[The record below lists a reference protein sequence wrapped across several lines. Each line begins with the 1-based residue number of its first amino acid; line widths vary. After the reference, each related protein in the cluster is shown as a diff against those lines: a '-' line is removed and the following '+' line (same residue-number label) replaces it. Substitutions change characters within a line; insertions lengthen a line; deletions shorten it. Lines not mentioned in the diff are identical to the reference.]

1 MCRRPPKTGEAPDN
15 REIDDLNRALWLWAV
30 LFALWLVLSWHFTPL
45 FLFFGVATCSI
56 AVLVAWRM
64 GTVDSESMP
73 LHLLGRAVMY
83 VPWLVW
89 EILKSNVRV
98 ARIILSPRIRVDP
111 SIVHFRASQRTDL
124 GRFIYANSIT
134 LTPGTVT
141 TGIVGDDFE
150 VHAIVQEE
158 IDGSEE
164 NVMNR
169 RVALLEGG
177 DA

>member
-1 MCRRPPKTGEAPDN
+1 MN
-15 REIDDLNRALWLWAV
+15 RVLWLWGI
-30 LFALWLVLSWHFTPL
+30 LFALWLPLSDHFEPL
-45 FLFFGVATCSI
+45 FLFFGVLACTI
-56 AVLVAWRM
+56 AVVVGARM
-64 GTVDSESMP
+64 GIVDRESVP
-73 LHLLGRAVMY
+73 VHLVWRGIRY

-89 EILKSNVRV
+89 EIFKSNVRV
-98 ARIILSPRIRVDP
+98 ARIILAPRVRVDP
-111 SIVHFRASQRTDL
+111 SIVHFQASQKTDL

-164 NVMNR
+164 NDMNR
-169 RVALLEGG
+169 RVAALEGEG
-177 DA
+177 A

>member
-1 MCRRPPKTGEAPDN
+1 M
-15 REIDDLNRALWLWAV
+15 NRAFWLWGI
-30 LFALWLVLSWHFTPL
+30 LFAIWLLLSWHFDGL
-45 FLFFGVATCSI
+45 LIAFGLATCTL
-56 AVLVAWRM
+56 AVWVGVRM
-64 GTVDSESMP
+64 GTVDRESVP
-73 LHLLGRAVMY
+73 VHLVGGALLY

-89 EILKSNVRV
+89 EIFKSNVRV
-98 ARIILSPRIRVDP
+98 ARIILAPRLRVDP

-150 VHAIVQEE
+150 VHAIVQSE

-164 NVMNR
+164 NDMNR
-169 RVALLEGG
+169 RVTALEGE
-177 DA
+177 AA

>member
-1 MCRRPPKTGEAPDN
+1 M
-15 REIDDLNRALWLWAV
+15 NRALWLWAI
-30 LFALWLVLSWHFTPL
+30 LF
-45 FLFFGVATCSI
+45 

-64 GTVDSESMP
+64 GTVDAESMP
-73 LHLLGRAVMY
+73 VHLLGRAAMY

-150 VHAIVQEE
+150 VHAIVHEE

>member
-1 MCRRPPKTGEAPDN
+1 MHEGENDH
-15 REIDDLNRALWLWAV
+15 LNRILWLWGI
-30 LFALWLVLSWHFTPL
+30 LFALWLLLSNHFEPL
-45 FLFFGVATCSI
+45 FLAFGIVTCSL
-56 AVLVAWRM
+56 AVLVAARM
-64 GTVDSESMP
+64 GIVDRESVP
-73 LHLLGRAVMY
+73 VHLLLRGVPY
-83 VPWLVW
+83 VPWLAW
-89 EILKSNVRV
+89 EIFKSNVRV
-98 ARIILSPRIRVDP
+98 ARIILSPRLRVDP

-164 NVMNR
+164 NEMNR
-169 RVALLEGG
+169 RVAALEGR
-177 DA
+177 AV

>member
-1 MCRRPPKTGEAPDN
+1 M
-15 REIDDLNRALWLWAV
+15 NRAPWLWAI
-30 LFALWLVLSWHFTPL
+30 LFALWLVLSWHFTAL

-56 AVLVAWRM
+56 AVLVAVRM
-64 GTVDSESMP
+64 GIVDRESMP
-73 LHLLGRAVMY
+73 VHLVWRGATY

-89 EILKSNVRV
+89 EIFKSNVRV

-164 NVMNR
+164 NIMNR
-169 RVALLEGG
+169 RVAQLEGEDG
-177 DA
+177 

>member
-1 MCRRPPKTGEAPDN
+1 M
-15 REIDDLNRALWLWAV
+15 NRAPWLWV
-30 LFALWLVLSWHFTPL
+30 ILFALWLVLSWHFTPL
-45 FLFFGVATCSI
+45 FLFFGVVTCSI
-56 AVLVAWRM
+56 AVLVAVRM
-64 GTVDSESMP
+64 GNVDREAIP
-73 LHLLGRAVMY
+73 VDLVWRATTY
-83 VPWLVW
+83 LPWLVW
-89 EILKSNVRV
+89 EIFKSNVRV

-164 NVMNR
+164 NIMNR
-169 RVALLEGG
+169 RVAQLEGEDG
-177 DA
+177 

>member
-1 MCRRPPKTGEAPDN
+1 MN
-15 REIDDLNRALWLWAV
+15 RILWLWGV
-30 LFALWLVLSWHFTPL
+30 LFALWLPLSGHYEPL
-45 FLFFGVATCSI
+45 FLTFGVVTCLI
-56 AVLVAWRM
+56 AVFVCARM
-64 GTVDSESMP
+64 GIVDRESVP
-73 LHLLGRAVMY
+73 VHLVWRGVLY
-83 VPWLVW
+83 IPWLVW
-89 EILKSNVRV
+89 EVFKSNVRV
-98 ARIILSPRIRVDP
+98 ARIILSPRLRVDP

-164 NVMNR
+164 NDMNR
-169 RVALLEGG
+169 RVSALEGEG
-177 DA
+177 A

>member
-1 MCRRPPKTGEAPDN
+1 M
-15 REIDDLNRALWLWAV
+15 NRAPWLWV
-30 LFALWLVLSWHFTPL
+30 ILFALWLVLSWHFTPL
-45 FLFFGVATCSI
+45 FLFFGVVTCSI
-56 AVLVAWRM
+56 AVLVAVRM
-64 GTVDSESMP
+64 GILDRESMP
-73 LHLLGRAVMY
+73 VHLAWRAATY

-89 EILKSNVRV
+89 EIFKSNVRV

-164 NVMNR
+164 NIMNR
-169 RVALLEGG
+169 RVAQLEGEDG
-177 DA
+177 

>member
-1 MCRRPPKTGEAPDN
+1 M
-15 REIDDLNRALWLWAV
+15 NRAFWLWGI
-30 LFALWLVLSWHFTPL
+30 LFAIWMLLSWHFDGL
-45 FLFFGVATCSI
+45 LIAFGLATCTL
-56 AVLVAWRM
+56 AVWVGVRM
-64 GTVDSESMP
+64 GTVDRESVP
-73 LHLLGRAVMY
+73 IHLVGGALLY

-89 EILKSNVRV
+89 EIFKSNVRV
-98 ARIILSPRIRVDP
+98 ARIILAARLRVDP

-150 VHAIVQEE
+150 VHAIVQSE

-164 NVMNR
+164 NDMNR
-169 RVALLEGG
+169 RVTALEGE
-177 DA
+177 AA

>member
-1 MCRRPPKTGEAPDN
+1 M
-15 REIDDLNRALWLWAV
+15 NRAFWLWGI
-30 LFALWLVLSWHFTPL
+30 LFAIWLLLSWHFDGL
-45 FLFFGVATCSI
+45 LIAFGLATCTL
-56 AVLVAWRM
+56 AVWVGVRM
-64 GTVDSESMP
+64 GTVDRESVP
-73 LHLLGRAVMY
+73 IHLVGGALLY

-89 EILKSNVRV
+89 EIFKSNVRV
-98 ARIILSPRIRVDP
+98 ARIILAARLRVDP

-150 VHAIVQEE
+150 VHAIVQSE

-164 NVMNR
+164 NDMNR
-169 RVALLEGG
+169 RVTALEGE
-177 DA
+177 AA

>member
-1 MCRRPPKTGEAPDN
+1 M
-15 REIDDLNRALWLWAV
+15 NRALWLWGI
-30 LFALWLVLSWHFTPL
+30 LFAVWLLLSWHFVPL
-45 FLFFGVATCSI
+45 FVVFGFVTCTVAVWVS
-56 AVLVAWRM
+56 VRLGV
-64 GTVDSESMP
+64 VDRESVP
-73 LHLLGRAVMY
+73 VHLLGRAVIY

-89 EILKSNVRV
+89 EVLKSNVRV

-141 TGIVGDDFE
+141 TGVTGDDME
-150 VHAIVQEE
+150 VHAIVQSE

-164 NVMNR
+164 NDMNR
-169 RVALLEGG
+169 RVAALEGEG
-177 DA
+177 AG

>member
-1 MCRRPPKTGEAPDN
+1 M
-15 REIDDLNRALWLWAV
+15 NRAFWLWGI
-30 LFALWLVLSWHFTPL
+30 LFAIWLLLSWHFDGL
-45 FLFFGVATCSI
+45 LIAFGLATCTL
-56 AVLVAWRM
+56 AVWVGVRM
-64 GTVDSESMP
+64 GTVDRESVP
-73 LHLLGRAVMY
+73 IHLVGGALLY

-89 EILKSNVRV
+89 EIFKSNVRV
-98 ARIILSPRIRVDP
+98 ARIILAPRLRVDP

-150 VHAIVQEE
+150 VHAIVQSE

-164 NVMNR
+164 NDMNR
-169 RVALLEGG
+169 RVTALEGEAG
-177 DA
+177 

>member
-1 MCRRPPKTGEAPDN
+1 M
-15 REIDDLNRALWLWAV
+15 NRALWLWGIPFAV
-30 LFALWLVLSWHFTPL
+30 WLLLSWHFVPL
-45 FLFFGVATCSI
+45 FVVFGFVTCTVAVWVS
-56 AVLVAWRM
+56 VRLGV
-64 GTVDSESMP
+64 VDRESVP
-73 LHLLGRAVMY
+73 VHLLGRAVIY

-89 EILKSNVRV
+89 EVFKSNVRV

-141 TGIVGDDFE
+141 TGVTGDDME
-150 VHAIVQEE
+150 VHAIVQSE

-164 NVMNR
+164 NDMNR
-169 RVALLEGG
+169 RVAALEGEG
-177 DA
+177 AG